1 MNYTK
6 EQLERRLEQL
16 NEYEE
21 QYADLTV
28 GFVGKREL
36 EALEALASEYQIEFD
51 DWFSDRRE
59 VEKELIRVEQRTSAN
74 R

>member
-1 MNYTK
+1 MNYTE
-6 EQLERRLEQL
+6 EQLKQRLDQL
-16 NEYEE
+16 NDYED

-36 EALEALASEYQIEFD
+36 EALEALASEYRIEFD

-59 VEKELIRVEQRTSAN
+59 VEKELMRIE
-74 R
+74 